1 MPKKGK
7 EALNESGKESEEIY
21 EDPDHLYEWV
31 SPSNPR
37 PRPPSPEYETP
48 NIQPP
53 PTDKPSDNANSEGIY
68 EAMIEYLKE
77 KLNPSQMDAVAIMLQ
92 TMKDTISEDKTKTSG
107 PPPDY
112 QPPPPPEIYET
123 LDMEMDVYSDY
134 QSVVENPATNQP
146 KPMKKKPPP
155 VPQKPRRFREFNP
168 SKNPDDLQELR
179 K

>member
-1 MPKKGK
+1 MPKKAK
-7 EALNESGKESEEIY
+7 EALNESEQIY
-21 EDPDHLYEWV
+21 EDPDLYEWV
-31 SPSNPR
+31 SPINPR
-37 PRPPSPEYETP
+37 PRSPSPEYEIP
-48 NIQPP
+48 NVQLPT
-53 PTDKPSDNANSEGIY
+53 TDKPSDNADSEGIY

-92 TMKDTISEDKTKTSG
+92 SMKDTINKDKTKTSG

-112 QPPPPPEIYET
+112 QPPPPTELYET
-123 LDMEMDVYSDY
+123 LDLETDIYSDY
-134 QSVVENPATNQP
+134 QSVVENPATNPPKP

-155 VPQKPRRFREFNP
+155 VAQKPRRFREFNP